1 MENRQNYIDI
11 LCLIQID
18 MHVFW
23 SNKPQNY
30 VDIYNAWLAVWY
42 YLDTWCKSKWHHGNI
57 CTFLGFSPVHR
68 SVQKRRR
75 KNVSFEP
82 KIGTYIVQFT
92 KYGDNTL
99 KALYMFFKKTYFI
112 LSISVWNSMSIFWM
126 SCWWA
131 TVHARWATALFFHPG
146 TTVSVHFIANAVWT
160 ANR

>member
-1 MENRQNYIDI
+1 MLFMSLRRSAIKDVNDQACHLDWEMGGMQICFSVFGHFWWFFKVKGIYLLFVENRQNYIDI

-82 KIGTYIVQFT
+82 KIGTI
-92 KYGDNTL
+92 
-99 KALYMFFKKTYFI
+99 
-112 LSISVWNSMSIFWM
+112 
-126 SCWWA
+126 
-131 TVHARWATALFFHPG
+131 
-146 TTVSVHFIANAVWT
+146 
-160 ANR
+160 